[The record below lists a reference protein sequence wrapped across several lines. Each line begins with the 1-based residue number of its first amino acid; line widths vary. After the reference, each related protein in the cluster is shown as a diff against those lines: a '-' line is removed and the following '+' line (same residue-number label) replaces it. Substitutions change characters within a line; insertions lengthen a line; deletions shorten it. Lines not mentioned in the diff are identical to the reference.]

1 MYYKLEW
8 NEENTNHYQRVF
20 QAKDV
25 PTLWRAV
32 HYMNQERIERHRPKM
47 DKMQITVLEEYC
59 GEYSAI
65 TGAYSKDL
73 LLDVMDY

>member
-1 MYYKLEW
+1 
-8 NEENTNHYQRVF
+8 
-20 QAKDV
+20 V

-47 DKMQITVLEEYC
+47 DKMQITVLEEYS
-59 GEYSAI
+59 GEYSVI

-73 LLDVMDY
+73 LLDVID